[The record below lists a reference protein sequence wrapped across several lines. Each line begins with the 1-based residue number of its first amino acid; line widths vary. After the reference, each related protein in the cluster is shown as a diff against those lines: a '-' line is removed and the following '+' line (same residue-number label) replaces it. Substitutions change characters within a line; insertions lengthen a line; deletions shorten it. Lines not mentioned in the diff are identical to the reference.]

1 MFTGLV
7 ADLGTVAQAQEQ
19 EQAQAEAPEAGA
31 RLRIQTRLG
40 AELGPGDSVAVN
52 GVCLTA
58 LDPGPDGFT
67 ADVVAETLRRSS
79 LGALAAGDRV
89 NLELPLRAADRLGG
103 HVVLGHV
110 DGLGVVT
117 RADEATGELAVEL
130 EDPALLRYVVEKG
143 SIALDGVSLTVAAVD
158 DESLTVALIP
168 ETRRRTTLGHARP
181 GTNVNVEVDVLAKH
195 LEKLVAA

>member
-7 ADLGTVAQAQEQ
+7 ADLGRVAAVE
-19 EQAQAEAPEAGA
+19 PRDGGA
-31 RLRIQTRLG
+31 RLRVETRLG
-40 AELGPGDSVAVN
+40 GELAGGDSVAVN

-58 LDPGPDGFT
+58 LAPGPGSFE

-79 LGALAAGDRV
+79 LGGLAAGDPV

-110 DGLGVVT
+110 DGLGSVT
-117 RADEATGELAVEL
+117 RVDPSGEITVEL
-130 EDPALLRYVVEKG
+130 DPALLRYVVEKG
-143 SIALDGVSLTVAAVD
+143 SIALDGVSLTVAGVD
-158 DESLTVALIP
+158 ARSLRVALIP
-168 ETRRRTTLGHARP
+168 ETRRRTTLGAARE
-181 GTNVNVEVDVLAKH
+181 GTPVNVEVDVLAKH

>member
-7 ADLGTVAQAQEQ
+7 ADLGTVAGVVAR
-19 EQAQAEAPEAGA
+19 ADGA
-31 RLRIQTRLG
+31 RLRIETALA

-58 LDPGPDGFT
+58 LIPDAGSFE

-79 LGALAAGDRV
+79 LGRLSAGEAV

-110 DGLGVVT
+110 DGLGEVT
-117 RADEATGELAVEL
+117 RATAEGELCVAL
-130 EDPALLRYVVEKG
+130 DPALLRYVVEKG

-158 DESLTVALIP
+158 SSSLSVALIP
-168 ETRRRTTLGHARP
+168 ETRRRTTLGAARP
-181 GTNVNVEVDVLAKH
+181 GTRVNVEVDVLAKH